1 MKQEK
6 ERNGIDL
13 TEVSIHV
20 DVNNGVVE
28 KVRIGEIT
36 YINASINEHNQ
47 ELFLQTI
54 DGQPVL
60 TTKKTPK
67 KWRGCYFYNNGEFPY
82 AIKESLDFL
91 ILEDEEDTC
100 LAQIIGVETNPG
112 YRFRFKGADNKKVED
127 PKGDCCIWEVNFEI
141 IPVQNQMRRY
151 LMRWNPSISSF
162 KERDFEECVANKKY
176 GVFRLS
182 WSINEW
188 DEARKGDL
196 FCMMRVGDENAGIVC
211 VGQFISDPYPADDW
225 AGSTKRR
232 MYVDMICT
240 SHTPIGEKPHI
251 TLDKLQHAIPEFDWA
266 EGHSGVL
273 LSEELADKLEELLM
287 E

>member
-6 ERNGIDL
+6 ERNEIDL
-13 TEVSIHV
+13 KEVTIHV
-20 DVNNGVVE
+20 DVNNGAVE
-28 KVRIGEIT
+28 RVLTGETAHIKL
-36 YINASINEHNQ
+36 SINEHNQ
-47 ELFLQTI
+47 EQFLQTI

-60 TTKKTPK
+60 TTKNTPK

-91 ILEDEEDTC
+91 ILEDDEDIC
-100 LAQIIGVETNPG
+100 LTKIIGIEINPG
-112 YRFRFKGADNKKVED
+112 HRFSFKGADNKKVED
-127 PKGDCCIWEVNFEI
+127 PKGDCCIWEVHFEI
-141 IPVQNQMRRY
+141 IPIQDQIKHY

-162 KERDFEECVANKKY
+162 KEKDFEECVANKKY
-176 GVFRLS
+176 GVFRMS

-188 DEARKGDL
+188 EEARKGDL
-196 FCMMRVGDENAGIVC
+196 FYMMRVGDEKAGLVC
-211 VGQFISDPYPADDW
+211 LGQFISDPYPADDW
-225 AGSTKRR
+225 AGSAKRR

-240 SHTPIGEKPHI
+240 NHTPIGERPHL
-251 TLDKLQHAIPEFDWA
+251 TLDKLQHSIPEFDWA

-273 LSEELADKLEELLM
+273 LSEELADKLDELLM